1 MLTRS
6 KDRFSQGIKK
16 ALCKGLA
23 ESAVSVQ
30 ILFLSPLFHPLK
42 LFIEYNNLK

>member
-6 KDRFSQGIKK
+6 KDRFPLGIKK
-16 ALCKGLA
+16 ALGIGLA

-30 ILFLSPLFHPLK
+30 ILFLNLLFHPLK